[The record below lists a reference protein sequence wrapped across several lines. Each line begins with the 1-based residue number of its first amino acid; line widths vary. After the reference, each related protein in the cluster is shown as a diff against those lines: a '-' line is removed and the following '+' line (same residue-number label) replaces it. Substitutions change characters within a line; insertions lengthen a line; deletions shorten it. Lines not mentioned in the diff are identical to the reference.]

1 MALRDAQV
9 IDYVEASST
18 ALAQAS
24 DTIEKQAAQ
33 KRACDEL
40 IPAVVDALAEHGR
53 IEQHEKA
60 AAAEVLAD
68 PVKALQ
74 LLIKVAGHRSDAE
87 QLSLGKPNDG
97 VVKKAAFDDVTSS
110 PFAGGRRT
118 NNTLADAKL
127 FSGLGLDLPANV

>member
-33 KRACDEL
+33 KQACDEL
-40 IPAVVDALAEHGR
+40 IPAAVDALAEHGR
-53 IEQHEKA
+53 IEQHEKQ

-87 QLSLGKPNDG
+87 QLSLGKPGG
-97 VVKKAAFDDVTSS
+97 VVKKAAYDDVTSS
-110 PFAGGRRT
+110 PFAGGRRA

-127 FSGLGLDLPANV
+127 FSGLGLDMPANG

>member
-9 IDYVEASST
+9 IDFVEASST
-18 ALAQAS
+18 ALAKAG
-24 DTIEKQAAQ
+24 DAIEKQAAQ
-33 KRACDEL
+33 KQACDEL

-53 IEQHEKA
+53 IESHEKQ

-87 QLSLGKPNDG
+87 QLSLGRPEG
-97 VVKKAAFDDVTSS
+97 GVKKAAFNDAASS
-110 PFAGGRRT
+110 PFAGGRRSG
-118 NNTLADAKL
+118 NTLADAKL
-127 FSGLGLDLPANV
+127 FSGLGLDLPANA